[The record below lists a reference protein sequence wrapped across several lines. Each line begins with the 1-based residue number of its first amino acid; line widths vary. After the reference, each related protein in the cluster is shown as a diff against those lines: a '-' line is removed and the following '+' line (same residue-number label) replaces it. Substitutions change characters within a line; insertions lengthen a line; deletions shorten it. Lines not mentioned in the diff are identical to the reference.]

1 MYFIHFPFILR
12 PHSSQRGC
20 YSLGRSTLKPR
31 TYWRNLYNGRPTSPE
46 LTAHSPPLCG
56 SLPLFICPV
65 SQTIRIIS
73 ESADTILTSHSRN
86 YNFLPHSFF
95 WQNSWVRF
103 VPTAP
108 ILLLMTI
115 WWFFFKYLDTPA
127 SPSQKLSAI
136 VLWSLDTTNYLFKG
150 RATFSSVDLVTF
162 K

>member
-46 LTAHSPPLCG
+46 LTAHPPPLCG
-56 SLPLFICPV
+56 SLPLFMCPV

-108 ILLLMTI
+108 ILLLMSI
-115 WWFFFKYLDTPA
+115 WWFFLKVFGYTCFSLPETKCHCLVIIGYN
-127 SPSQKLSAI
+127 KLSLQRQSHLLLCWPCHI
-136 VLWSLDTTNYLFKG
+136 
-150 RATFSSVDLVTF
+150 
-162 K
+162 